1 MPRPKYAMSVL
12 GDGVVALTLRLDQ
25 ITTWVGQSVRWLT
38 LVIPIVC
45 FTYAVVRKLL
55 PWGHNGLSELQ
66 WYLFAT
72 VYLLAAGY
80 TLLLDQHVRVD
91 FFWRKFSFQ
100 TKCCIDLMFLLPLL
114 AICAYLAVAYW
125 DFWIVS
131 FRQQEGPEDVLIG
144 LERWPVKLALFLGF
158 SLLALQCLAESL
170 KRVAVLQGWMPGSK
184 VYAAGGP
191 AGLTSFQTAGAPRP
205 WRR

>member
-1 MPRPKYAMSVL
+1 MSAL
-12 GDGVVALTLRLDQ
+12 GDGVVVLTMRLDQ

-45 FTYAVVRKLL
+45 FSYAVVRKLF

-80 TLLLDQHVRVD
+80 TLMLDQHVRVD
-91 FFWRKFSFQ
+91 FFWRKFSVR
-100 TKCCIDLMFLLPLL
+100 TKCWIDLMFLLPLL
-114 AICAYLAVAYW
+114 AICVYLAFAYW

-131 FRQQEGPEDVLIG
+131 FTQQEGPEDVLIG
-144 LERWPVKLALFLGF
+144 LERWPVKLALFWGL
-158 SLLALQCLAESL
+158 SLLALQSISEAL
-170 KRVAVLQGWMPGSK
+170 KRLAVLRGWMPGAK
-184 VYAAGGP
+184 VYGGP
-191 AGLTSFQTAGAPRP
+191 GPVVSQSVRAP
-205 WRR
+205 

>member
-1 MPRPKYAMSVL
+1 MSAL
-12 GDGVVALTLRLDQ
+12 GDGVVVLTMRLDQ

-45 FTYAVVRKLL
+45 FSYAVVRKLF

-80 TLLLDQHVRVD
+80 TLMLDQHVRVD
-91 FFWRKFSFQ
+91 FFWRKFSVR
-100 TKCCIDLMFLLPLL
+100 TKCWIDLMFLLPLL
-114 AICAYLAVAYW
+114 AICVYLAFAYW

-131 FRQQEGPEDVLIG
+131 FTQQEGPEDVLIG
-144 LERWPVKLALFLGF
+144 LERWPVKLALFLGL
-158 SLLALQCLAESL
+158 SLLALQSISEAL
-170 KRVAVLQGWMPGSK
+170 KRLAVLRGWMPEAK
-184 VYAAGGP
+184 VYGGP
-191 AGLTSFQTAGAPRP
+191 GPVVSQSVRAP
-205 WRR
+205 

>member
-1 MPRPKYAMSVL
+1 MPWSKCAMSAL
-12 GDGVVALTLRLDQ
+12 GDGVVVLTMRLDQ

-45 FTYAVVRKLL
+45 FSYAVVRKLF

-80 TLLLDQHVRVD
+80 TLMLDQHVRVD
-91 FFWRKFSFQ
+91 FFWRKFSVR
-100 TKCCIDLMFLLPLL
+100 TKCWIDLMFLLPLL
-114 AICAYLAVAYW
+114 AICVYLAFAYW

-131 FRQQEGPEDVLIG
+131 FTQQEGPEDVLIG
-144 LERWPVKLALFLGF
+144 LERWPVKLALFLGL
-158 SLLALQCLAESL
+158 SLLALQSISEAL
-170 KRVAVLQGWMPGSK
+170 KRLAVLRGWMPGAK
-184 VYAAGGP
+184 VYGGP
-191 AGLTSFQTAGAPRP
+191 GPVVSQSVRAP
-205 WRR
+205 

>member
-1 MPRPKYAMSVL
+1 MSAL
-12 GDGVVALTLRLDQ
+12 GDGVVVLTMRLDQ

-45 FTYAVVRKLL
+45 FSYAVVRKLF

-80 TLLLDQHVRVD
+80 TLMLDQHVRVD
-91 FFWRKFSFQ
+91 FFWRKFSVR
-100 TKCCIDLMFLLPLL
+100 TKCWIDLMFLLPLL
-114 AICAYLAVAYW
+114 AICVYLAFAYW

-131 FRQQEGPEDVLIG
+131 FTQQEGPEDVLIG
-144 LERWPVKLALFLGF
+144 LERWPVKLALFLGL
-158 SLLALQCLAESL
+158 SLLALQSISEAL
-170 KRVAVLQGWMPGSK
+170 KRLAVLRGWMPGAK
-184 VYAAGGP
+184 VYGGP
-191 AGLTSFQTAGAPRP
+191 GPVVSQSVRAP
-205 WRR
+205 

>member
-1 MPRPKYAMSVL
+1 MSAL
-12 GDGVVALTLRLDQ
+12 GDGVVVLTMRLDQ

-45 FTYAVVRKLL
+45 FSYAVVRKLF

-80 TLLLDQHVRVD
+80 TLMLDQHVRVD
-91 FFWRKFSFQ
+91 FFWRKFSVR
-100 TKCCIDLMFLLPLL
+100 TKCWIDLMFLLPLL
-114 AICAYLAVAYW
+114 AICVYLAFAYW

-131 FRQQEGPEDVLIG
+131 FTQQEGPEDVLIG
-144 LERWPVKLALFLGF
+144 LGRWPVKLALFLGL
-158 SLLALQCLAESL
+158 SLLALQSISEAL
-170 KRVAVLQGWMPGSK
+170 KRLAVLRGWMPGAK
-184 VYAAGGP
+184 VYGGP
-191 AGLTSFQTAGAPRP
+191 GPVISQSVRAP
-205 WRR
+205 